1 MNAFSLLNGMSVWDT
16 LGTLVDVIPK
26 VIYLLFACIA
36 SAVDAM
42 QMLVRRLCGLDVY
55 YVNGSSVELQ
65 DPLTEFIN
73 GILGIGNSSGTMQA
87 LNTTFWSL
95 AIFALI
101 LLALTSIVAIIKSHY
116 NEDSGK
122 TNPTKIIYNAIKSAI
137 TFVIVPVV
145 VVIGFQLS
153 SLLLRT
159 LDNITAGATSEES
172 LSGIYG
178 SNAMA
183 EFVPSGTRNGENIYT
198 SYEMFGIG
206 APATNSPIFGQ
217 IFRSAAYNC
226 NRVRTGKYSVSQ
238 IKESVLSMNVLGE
251 GPGFESA
258 EDQSEY
264 LAYQIDYAFINNLQF
279 KTGVKYYD
287 LKEQACDYGMY
298 VKLLDLANVTTINHF
313 SKYNTSL
320 IWIYY
325 DLWNFNFIIAFAG
338 ALSCF
343 GIMISIIIGLMMRLI
358 KSAAMFLIYPPL
370 LGLAP
375 MDEFKAFKSWSNEF
389 IKQILSAFGAIVG
402 INLLFL
408 ILPFVQS
415 ISFFNNYFLDSI
427 VNIVFLATGL
437 IMAKDFISL
446 VSGFVGGGDV
456 FSTGEGAKSNV
467 AKTIGSGTKL
477 AVGAGAVA
485 AGTLGLGGAV
495 AVKGYFRHRAKKR
508 LKDLNNEY
516 SENQNKIEQTNNEM
530 KNNQQKLDN
539 AKDDARERAQNDWIA
554 RNKEDINSR
563 VAADVDLQMLQME
576 AFDNAK
582 RKGKSDDEANNI
594 AYSAVEEEIAKK
606 DKKWARR
613 KQSYIDSE
621 VDRDDSVQFY
631 SSEIDQNKER
641 ISKLNEMQKELS
653 EKIQTKASRN
663 YLHEDGSGT
672 AKGAALM
679 LWNTARMV
687 TGPLKLFAKDVS
699 ASLNVDK
706 LSGQIKQ
713 LSLAARGK
721 DAQGNDAVKR
731 RVYEPYGGYKAR
743 QEKRKEL
750 EKEARAL
757 GKAGNEIAD
766 YVKKGMKEAF
776 SKGSIQLGKTIGEAL
791 YKAFPGA
798 NIASAQTKFTGDKLQ
813 QEQLKATQKQTAA
826 SEETSKKIDK
836 LISTMESFV
845 KARE

>member
-1 MNAFSLLNGMSVWDT
+1 MLGDISFWDKI
-16 LGTLVDVIPK
+16 GTIVDVIPK

-42 QMLVRRLCGLDVY
+42 QLLVRRLCGLDIYFVD
-55 YVNGSSVELQ
+55 GSSVELQ

-101 LLALTSIVAIIKSHY
+101 LLALTSIVAIIKAHY

-159 LDNITAGATSEES
+159 LDNITAGTTSEES
-172 LSGIYG
+172 ISGIYG
-178 SNAMA
+178 SSVAS
-183 EFVPSGTRNGENIYT
+183 EFVPSGTRDGNNIYT

-217 IFRSAAYNC
+217 LFRSAAYQC
-226 NRVRTGKYSVSQ
+226 NRVRKGDYSIANVTGSS
-238 IKESVLSMNVLGE
+238 LGMDIF
-251 GPGFESA
+251 GQGSSYNSA
-258 EDQSEY
+258 EDKAEY
-264 LAYQIDYAFINNLQF
+264 LAYQIDYAFINNLQLSESRSYSQLEDSAEDA
-279 KTGVKYYD
+279 GVWVHFLSFSWGDKISY
-287 LKEQACDYGMY
+287 
-298 VKLLDLANVTTINHF
+298 F

-320 IWIYY
+320 VWLYY

-427 VNIVFLATGL
+427 VNIVFLAAGL

-485 AGTLGLGGAV
+485 AGTLGLAGAV
-495 AVKGYFRHRAKKR
+495 AVKGVLRQRAKKR
-508 LKDLNNEY
+508 LKNYNQEY
-516 SENQNKIEQTNNEM
+516 SGNETQLQNANADLETNQNKLEQAQKSAEQTWQDSKKTEM
-530 KNNQQKLDN
+530 DA
-539 AKDDARERAQNDWIA
+539 AKASDLTLRNVFNKTRRKARRDGM
-554 RNKEDINSR
+554 S
-563 VAADVDLQMLQME
+563 AADADRL
-576 AFDNAK
+576 
-582 RKGKSDDEANNI
+582 
-594 AYSAVEEEIAKK
+594 AYSAVDREMEKK
-606 DKKWARR
+606 DASWKRN
-613 KQSYIDSE
+613 KQSSIESDSSVQWYTSE
-621 VDRDDSVQFY
+621 V
-631 SSEIDQNKER
+631 ENNKER
-641 ISKLNEMQKELS
+641 ISKLNEMQEELS

-713 LSLAARGK
+713 LSMSAIGK

-813 QEQLKATQKQTAA
+813 QEQLKATQKQTKA

>member
-477 AVGAGAVA
+477 AVGAGAVT

-508 LKDLNNEY
+508 LKNYNQEY
-516 SENQNKIEQTNNEM
+516 SGNETQLQNANADLEINQNKLEQAQKSAEQTWQDSKKTEMDAAKASDLTLRNVFNNTRR
-530 KNNQQKLDN
+530 K
-539 AKDDARERAQNDWIA
+539 ARRDGM
-554 RNKEDINSR
+554 S
-563 VAADVDLQMLQME
+563 AADADRL
-576 AFDNAK
+576 
-582 RKGKSDDEANNI
+582 
-594 AYSAVEEEIAKK
+594 AYSAVDREMEKK
-606 DKKWARR
+606 DVSWKRN
-613 KQSYIDSE
+613 KQSSIESDSSVQWYTSE
-621 VDRDDSVQFY
+621 V
-631 SSEIDQNKER
+631 ENNKER
-641 ISKLNEMQKELS
+641 ISKLNEMQEELS
-653 EKIQTKASRN
+653 KKIQTKASRN

-713 LSLAARGK
+713 LSMSAIGK

-757 GKAGNEIAD
+757 GKAGNDIAD